1 MSLRLKTALLVTVV
15 TAGLIAIL
23 YLFFATTLTRRFSQ
37 LERQEVEEET
47 RRVHAVFQNEL
58 KDLGTRAEDWA
69 PWDDTYQF
77 IADGNPEYIANNLTD
92 AVFVNLRL
100 NLMLFVSTSGRVVYA
115 KAFDLEAGRE
125 VPVPDAAY
133 ALARDAAVV
142 HHTDPR
148 HGRTGLIL
156 MPEWPML
163 FSSWPIVTSLYE
175 GPIRGTLVMGRY
187 LTPAEVQRLA
197 DLLDI
202 PFSVYRLDRPGQMP
216 GDVLLVRFAFPDD
229 ASILVRPLDDVTVA
243 GYALLPDIHGDPAL
257 ILRVQL
263 PRTIYWQGEGA
274 IRFYFFSLLAI
285 GLLFGTLNMLLL
297 ERFAVSR
304 LVRMSAEV
312 EAIGVSGDPSRR
324 LQVRGRDEL
333 SRLGEAVNRM
343 LEAIHAAQEARAESE
358 ARYRIV
364 VEQASEGIV
373 LVDSRTGQ
381 FIEANAAFRDML
393 GYSEEELRQRTLG
406 DVLELESDAGQEGGE
421 VRPALME
428 EARLSG
434 EQTCRRKDGSRI
446 TVEAA
451 VNRIS
456 HQGREVLC
464 LLVRDVTE
472 RKRMEQ
478 YLIQTERMTAMGQ
491 IAATLAHEINNPLH
505 SIWTMLELI
514 TEFPVGEAEKEQYLL
529 AIRRE
534 VKRLMTL
541 TRQVLDFARPP
552 TWEEAPVN
560 LAETLRY
567 ALGLADRRLR
577 EHGIKVSF
585 RVPDDLP
592 LVVGSRDQLAQVF
605 LNLILNAVDSMPDG
619 GRLDIHAAVQ
629 QRQAVITF
637 TDTGPGIPP
646 EIIPHLFE
654 PFITTK
660 KDGTGLGLAISQ
672 NIIRRHGGAITASN
686 LPQGGA
692 IFTITLPILEGGKG
706 LLADR
711 PEGRG

>member
-58 KDLGTRAEDWA
+58 KDLDTRAEDWA

-92 AVFVNLRL
+92 AVFANLRL

-343 LEAIHAAQEARAESE
+343 LEAIHTAQEARAESE

-364 VEQASEGIV
+364 VEQASEGIA
-373 LVDSRTGQ
+373 LVDARTGQ
-381 FIEANAAFRDML
+381 FIEANAAFQTML
-393 GYSEEELRQRTLG
+393 GYSEEELRQQTLCAI
-406 DVLELESDAGQEGGE
+406 LKDAGPECQEI
-421 VRPALME
+421 LE
-428 EARLSG
+428 EASLSG

-446 TVEAA
+446 IVETA
-451 VNRIS
+451 VNRIH
-456 HQGREVLC
+456 HQGQEVLC
-464 LLVRDVTE
+464 LLARDITE

-478 YLIQTERMTAMGQ
+478 YLIQTERMAAMGQ
-491 IAATLAHEINNPLH
+491 IAATMAHEINNPLH

-514 TEFPVGEAEKEQYLL
+514 MEFPVDEAEKEQYLL
-529 AIRRE
+529 AVQRE
-534 VKRLMTL
+534 VRRLMML
-541 TRQVLDFARPP
+541 TRQVLEFARPL

-577 EHGIKVSF
+577 DHGIQVSL

-592 LVVGSRDQLAQVF
+592 LVAGSRDQLAQVF

-619 GRLDIHAAVQ
+619 GRLEIQATVQ
-629 QRQAVITF
+629 QQQAVVTF
-637 TDTGPGIPP
+637 ADTGPGIPP
-646 EIIPHLFE
+646 EMMPHLFE

-672 NIIRRHGGAITASN
+672 NIIRRHGGTITATN
-686 LPQGGA
+686 APQGGA
-692 IFTITLPILEGGKG
+692 VFTITLPIPGKSGEPHLEEGGS
-706 LLADR
+706 L
-711 PEGRG
+711 